1 MRATK
6 AVKWSLKANPAQMF
20 EAGTLTSDYLK
31 GKKTIAPRLPR
42 RKGNGKQLMLK
53 GCTGHNLRDV
63 DLTLNLELPDL
74 LVQRS

>member
-1 MRATK
+1 
-6 AVKWSLKANPAQMF
+6 MF

-63 DLTLNLELPDL
+63 DLTLNLRNTDL
-74 LVQRS
+74 CRRCVRQRQVIAYQTRHFSQY